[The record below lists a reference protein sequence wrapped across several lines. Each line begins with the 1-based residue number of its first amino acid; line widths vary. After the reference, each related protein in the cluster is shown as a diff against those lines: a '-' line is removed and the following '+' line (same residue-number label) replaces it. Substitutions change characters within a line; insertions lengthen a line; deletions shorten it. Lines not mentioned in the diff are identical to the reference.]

1 MNQDIIKRLKQ
12 IKIENNIW
20 IIYIG
25 IIILSLYGNSKEKDY
40 FLTNNIQSK
49 EIYRKINTIIF
60 IILIMVYTYFEK
72 DAIESFHNKKKSTT
86 QQKYDTL
93 ILIASTAIL
102 VSGFIFLYIIL
113 EDENLEE
120 EIAFN

>member
-1 MNQDIIKRLKQ
+1 MNQNIKKRLKQ
-12 IKIENNIW
+12 IEIENNIW

-25 IIILSLYGNSKEKDY
+25 IIILSIYGNSKEKDY
-40 FLTNNIQSK
+40 FLTNNNQSK
-49 EIYRKINTIIF
+49 EIYRKINTFIF
-60 IILIMVYTYFEK
+60 IVLIIVYSYFEK
-72 DAIESFHNKKKSTT
+72 DAIESFQNKKKSIT
-86 QQKYDTL
+86 QQRYDTL

-102 VSGFIFLYIIL
+102 VSGFIFLFIIL